1 VSRGRSVRRTRHAG
15 RRAPKRRGP
24 SARRR
29 GGGRARSRLLLFGA
43 AAVLASLVAVRF
55 ARDGGATTTTTAPAL
70 SAPAERVRVEILNA
84 GGLDGVARAATARLR
99 EAGFDV
105 VHFGNA
111 DAFDRDSSVVVDR
124 VGRLE
129 LARAVADG
137 LGIGNVLSQPD
148 SNLYV
153 EVSVL
158 LGRDWSAIPPPT
170 SGEVSSGDPW
180 WDARRWIGR

>member
-1 VSRGRSVRRTRHAG
+1 VSRRSVRRTRQAG

-24 SARRR
+24 AARHR
-29 GGGRARSRLLLFGA
+29 GGARARSRLLLFGA
-43 AAVLASLVAVRF
+43 AIVFASLVAVRF
-55 ARDGGATTTTTAPAL
+55 ARDGGATTTTAPAL
-70 SAPAERVRVEILNA
+70 SPPSERVRVEILNA
-84 GGLDGVARAATARLR
+84 GGLDGVARAATAQLR
-99 EAGFDV
+99 EVGFDV

-111 DAFDRDSSVVVDR
+111 VAFDRDSSVVVDR
-124 VGRLE
+124 VGRPD

-137 LGIGNVLSQPD
+137 LGIRNVLSQPD